1 MNSISQGS
9 LFIALIIAFLA
20 GVTSFL
26 SPCVLPLVPGYL
38 SFITGF
44 GSTEE
49 KKFKRSSALIAT
61 FLFILGFSLV
71 FVSIGMFFGS
81 LGGWL
86 IKNGLLIERIFGFI
100 IIILGLNYLGIIN
113 IFNRQFKIKNPAKQ
127 GIFGAPILGIVFAI
141 GWTPCIG
148 PTLAAVQ
155 SLAFNQATIQRGA
168 ILSFVYALGLGLP
181 FLILTLIIDK
191 SFSAIQWLRI
201 RQKLFINFGGILL
214 IILGLL
220 LVSGLWSEISIQL
233 RILMSGFSP
242 LL

>member
-1 MNSISQGS
+1 M
-9 LFIALIIAFLA
+9 LF
-20 GVTSFL
+20 
-26 SPCVLPLVPGYL
+26 
-38 SFITGF
+38 
-44 GSTEE
+44 
-49 KKFKRSSALIAT
+49 RS
-61 FLFILGFSLV
+61 
-71 FVSIGMFFGS
+71 
-81 LGGWL
+81 
-86 IKNGLLIERIFGFI
+86 
-100 IIILGLNYLGIIN
+100 
-113 IFNRQFKIKNPAKQ
+113 FKIKNPAKQ

>member
-1 MNSISQGS
+1 M
-9 LFIALIIAFLA
+9 
-20 GVTSFL
+20 
-26 SPCVLPLVPGYL
+26 
-38 SFITGF
+38 
-44 GSTEE
+44 
-49 KKFKRSSALIAT
+49 
-61 FLFILGFSLV
+61 
-71 FVSIGMFFGS
+71 
-81 LGGWL
+81 
-86 IKNGLLIERIFGFI
+86 
-100 IIILGLNYLGIIN
+100 
-113 IFNRQFKIKNPAKQ
+113 
-127 GIFGAPILGIVFAI
+127 
-141 GWTPCIG
+141 
-148 PTLAAVQ
+148 Q